1 MSKYPTNSASSR
13 GPLWGRAVSS
23 KRPGKVERVGSAR
36 LRVLSMLAVALVLAG
51 MVWSRLAYWQVAE
64 HGRLALAAQTQ
75 YREYVELPAVRGAI
89 FDRNL
94 TQLVVNTTVYS
105 AFVSPDQVT
114 ADERD
119 GVANGLASVLGVD
132 RTAVMTTLQS
142 NSKFAYIARR
152 FSKTKADQLRTLK
165 LPGVGLEEE
174 TQRSYL
180 PGAESGTTLA
190 SDLLGFV
197 NWNGDGQ
204 SGLEEY
210 YQKLVAGTPGYIS
223 SYRDLANREI
233 VLGSHTHQDPV
244 NGSDLVLSLDANIQF
259 AAEQALAEGVKKD
272 NAESGS
278 VLIMDPTTGGIVAW
292 ADYPSY
298 NANNFNHT
306 DPALFKDNVLSYVY
320 EPGSVM
326 KVVTLSGAM
335 NVNAIS
341 PDTVINDPGYVD
353 VGGYRIYDWD
363 RRNHGNIDY
372 TYVLAH
378 SLNVG
383 AMKAMQAEGHDAYY
397 KNLQAFGLTTP
408 SGIDDAGENFI
419 PPPSAAKMADSQYA
433 TSAFGQGMDVNM
445 VQMLSAINVVANGGK
460 YAPPHVVERVG
471 TQINP
476 VLLQPQRQVILPSTA
491 AQMTEMMKQVV
502 QNGSGSLARVPG
514 FQKDETG
521 KTGSSQIP
529 VNGQYTT
536 DVWTSYVGFLPA
548 QHPKFTMLV
557 VVRKPHYP
565 GSDRDWTLNDG
576 YLTAAPIWKVIAQN
590 IVLDWHIT
598 PDPA

>member
-1 MSKYPTNSASSR
+1 
-13 GPLWGRAVSS
+13 
-23 KRPGKVERVGSAR
+23 
-36 LRVLSMLAVALVLAG
+36 MLAIALVLAG
-51 MVWSRLAYWQVAE
+51 AVWSKLAYWQIAK
-64 HGRLALAAQTQ
+64 HGQLSTAAQEQ
-75 YREYVELPAVRGAI
+75 YREFVKLPAIRGAI

-105 AFVSPDQVT
+105 AFVSPDQVS

-119 GVANGLASVLGVD
+119 TVATGLSTVLGVD
-132 RTAVMTTLQS
+132 RGKVMTTLES
-142 NSKFAYIARR
+142 TGKFAYIARR
-152 FSKTKADQLRTLK
+152 FSKTKADQLRALK

-174 TQRSYL
+174 VQRSYL
-180 PGAESGTTLA
+180 PGAEAGTTLA

-197 NWNGDGQ
+197 NWDGNGQ
-204 SGLEEY
+204 SGLEMK
-210 YQKLVAGTPGYIS
+210 YQKLLAGTNGYIS
-223 SYRDLANREI
+223 SYRDLANNEI

-244 NGSDLVLSLDANIQF
+244 NGQDLVLSLDASIQYE
-259 AAEQALAEGVKKD
+259 AEQALADGIKKD

-278 VLIMDPTTGGIVAW
+278 VLVMDPQTGGIVAW

-298 NANNFNHT
+298 SANDFNRT
-306 DPALFKDNVLSYVY
+306 DPALFKDNVVSYLY

-326 KVVTLSGAM
+326 KVVTLSGAI
-335 NVNAIS
+335 NAGAIA
-341 PDTVINDPGYVD
+341 PNTVINDPGVLS

-363 RRNHGNIDY
+363 HANHGNVDY

-383 AMKAMQAEGHDAYY
+383 AMKAMQAEGHDAFY
-397 KNLQAFGLTTP
+397 KNLQAFGLTQP
-408 SGIDDAGENFI
+408 SGIDVAGESFVA
-419 PPPSAAKMADSQYA
+419 PPAASQMSDSQYA
-433 TSAFGQGMDVNM
+433 TTSFGQGIDVNM
-445 VQMLSAINVVANGGK
+445 VQMLSAVNVVANGGK

-471 TQINP
+471 SQINP
-476 VLLQPQRQVILPSTA
+476 VLLQPQRQVITPQTA
-491 AQMTEMMKQVV
+491 AQMTAMMEQVV
-502 QNGSGSLARVPG
+502 QKGSGSLARVPG
-514 FQKDETG
+514 FAKDETG

-548 QHPKFTMLV
+548 QHPRFTMLV

-576 YLTAAPIWKVIAQN
+576 YLTAAPIWKTIAQN
-590 IVLDWHIT
+590 IVVTWHIT
-598 PDPA
+598 PDQ